1 MKTDSWRR
9 RTIGLRKWW
18 KSSLDKRKSLW
29 IVKGREVKQTDPQMI
44 FRKLLLRSFSFLYK
58 EGISRHE
65 SKESE
70 ATESG
75 NLQRVKISLWKS
87 ETKLNIKM
95 EQGFWE
101 ILLVYLKLTAI
112 YSFRN

>member
-1 MKTDSWRR
+1 
-9 RTIGLRKWW
+9 
-18 KSSLDKRKSLW
+18 
-29 IVKGREVKQTDPQMI
+29 MI
-44 FRKLLLRSFSFLYK
+44 FRKILLRSFSFLYK
-58 EGISRHE
+58 EGKSSRE

-75 NLQRVKISLWKS
+75 NLRRVEISLWKS
-87 ETKLNIKM
+87 ETELNRKM

-101 ILLVYLKLTAI
+101 IFLVYLKLTAI

>member
-1 MKTDSWRR
+1 MRR
-9 RTIGLRKWW
+9 Y
-18 KSSLDKRKSLW
+18 SLFIKKR
-29 IVKGREVKQTDPQMI
+29 ETP
-44 FRKLLLRSFSFLYK
+44 
-58 EGISRHE
+58 HE